1 MENLFNPFTQNPD
14 GNLKTLSVSELS
26 KCVKDILEVS
36 INKVCVKGEI
46 IGLKKSPTGHY
57 YFDLKE
63 KVDNTD
69 YLLNA
74 IIWKWTSSSINFN
87 FENGQSVIIKGKLS
101 SYSGR
106 SSYNIIVE
114 EIELEGI
121 GNLLQ
126 EIEKRKIRLQKS
138 GIFDVEHK
146 QKIPYLPKIIG
157 VITSETG
164 AVIRDILH
172 RLTDRF
178 PVNVLLQSVS
188 VQGDTA
194 KTEIIK
200 AIKNFDNMESGK
212 PDVII
217 IARGGGSLQ
226 DLMVF
231 NDEDIVMSVYNCSI
245 PIISAIGH
253 ETDYTLIDYVSDLR
267 APTPTAAAELS
278 VPVISDLI
286 NNLYDKYQRLY
297 SVLKIKLDNLYSI
310 IKDKR
315 QVIKNP
321 KQTIND
327 LNIRL
332 DDKLQLIDLNI
343 KNLICLYSERINS
356 ITRIIEN
363 LSFKNVLKRGFSIIW
378 NSDHVISSTEQLD
391 TVNEFDIEFANGKTR
406 IERRNYITSKKK
418 DSINKKY
425 IKNKFQQ
432 KDLFDLN

>member
-26 KCVKDILEVS
+26 KCIKDILEVS